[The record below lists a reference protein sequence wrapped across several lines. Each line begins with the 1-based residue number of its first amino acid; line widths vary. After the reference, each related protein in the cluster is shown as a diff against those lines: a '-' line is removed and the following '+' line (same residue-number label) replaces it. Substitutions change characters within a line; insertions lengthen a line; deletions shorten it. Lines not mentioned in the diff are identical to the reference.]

1 MSRKNVYVT
10 ASTAAEQLGFS
21 IITLRRLAEKGR
33 IEFLRTAGGHRRYNV
48 NTFIANA
55 HNNECEEE
63 TKTTCTGAIYCR
75 VSSHKQKDDL
85 ERQIEAMQKK
95 YPTHRVFKDIGSGL
109 NYKRKGLQ
117 RLLESVVEGDI
128 KQIVVAYRDRLARF
142 GVEIIEWIIEQHGAS
157 LIVENTT
164 VRGSEQELAED
175 LMAVVHVF
183 SCRANGKRRYTKS
196 KSSRAQENQSS
207 EPNSKRRRATKDESS
222 SSASEAAHASEALQ
236 T

>member
-33 IEFLRTAGGHRRYNV
+33 IDFLRTAGGHRRYNV

-109 NYKRKGLQ
+109 
-117 RLLESVVEGDI
+117 D
-128 KQIVVAYRDRLARF
+128 
-142 GVEIIEWIIEQHGAS
+142 
-157 LIVENTT
+157 
-164 VRGSEQELAED
+164 
-175 LMAVVHVF
+175 
-183 SCRANGKRRYTKS
+183 
-196 KSSRAQENQSS
+196 
-207 EPNSKRRRATKDESS
+207 
-222 SSASEAAHASEALQ
+222 
-236 T
+236 